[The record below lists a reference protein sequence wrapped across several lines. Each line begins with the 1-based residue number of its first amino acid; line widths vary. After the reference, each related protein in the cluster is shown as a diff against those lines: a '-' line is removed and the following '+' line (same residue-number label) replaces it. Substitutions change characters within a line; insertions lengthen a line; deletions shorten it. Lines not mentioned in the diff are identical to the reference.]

1 MKVYKLKPEKCDDC
15 DRDAVRSIDF
25 EKTIIHLCA
34 EHYAELGSRLEH
46 DNHPYRATSSNEE
59 IERPYPADP
68 KEPTISW
75 DDYPKAEK
83 PAPKAPVP
91 KAPVPKAPVPKISAP
106 KKVAPRRAP
115 AVKDKGGGVPA
126 DLYDDQIAYLR
137 GETKR

>member
-68 KEPTISW
+68 KEPTIGW

-83 PAPKAPVP
+83 PAPKIA
-91 KAPVPKAPVPKISAP
+91 AP
-106 KKVAPRRAP
+106 KKKAAPRRAS
-115 AVKDKGGGVPA
+115 VVEDKGGEVAA
-126 DLYDDQIAYLR
+126 DPNDDQIAYLR